1 MTRFP
6 VFPTASSAVHRR
18 TALVVAQSG
27 THEELVARWA
37 GSGPGPRDLRHLNC
51 RARNAT
57 RRRAARF
64 GHEHGRSMPGEEA
77 HCWAASR
84 ARRRAV
90 RDVKRSTRRWV
101 AGWSSGR
108 SRAGRA
114 AGQVPRSTRLEA
126 PQLPGTI
133 ARRRG
138 LEGRG
143 ERRALVMSMGGACP
157 TKRLTAG
164 PRRELAAAPFGTSNA
179 RRSGGWRSSRSRA
192 GRAAGQE
199 PRLPTGPRHLRHLDC
214 RASSSIARWRVQES
228 CGEPSTRLGRDHVAS
243 SAP

>member
-143 ERRALVMSMGGACP
+143 ERRAARFGHEHGRSMPDEEAHCW
-157 TKRLTAG
+157 
-164 PRRELAAAPFGTSNA
+164 AASRA
-179 RRSGGWRSSRSRA
+179 RSRA
-192 GRAAGQE
+192 VRDVKRSTKRWVEEQSLARWAGSGSGTTPPHRSTTLE
-199 PRLPTGPRHLRHLDC
+199 APRLPSIELDRALEGPGELR
-214 RASSSIARWRVQES
+214 RAQHPAR
-228 CGEPSTRLGRDHVAS
+228 A
-243 SAP
+243 